1 MDFNNPTA
9 FHHLVDLF
17 VAMLTR
23 GITPEVAA
31 WDGKGEAA
39 LTTAQEI
46 LAG

>member
-1 MDFNNPTA
+1 MDNTNPTA

-17 VAMLTR
+17 VAMLGR
-23 GITPEVAA
+23 GITPEIPW
-31 WDGKGEAA
+31 WDRKGEMA

>member
-23 GITPEVAA
+23 GITPDVAW
-31 WDGKGEAA
+31 WDRKGELA
-39 LTTAQEI
+39 LNTAQEI